1 MKKKWLG
8 FIVFI
13 IIFILLFI
21 FKESLYLKEKVYVVY
36 KEDKQFYKKK
46 YEDIYYY
53 RKNGQVLKLAS
64 FENKS
69 VIQEKY
75 QKIKNINIITIDSL
89 SEILPLNFY
98 KTHLLD
104 KEKLARLKK
113 LRIYIVE
120 VDSIKKF
127 LNIKEVY
134 QSFVEYD

>member
-98 KTHLLD
+98 KTHLFD